1 MKKRTKT
8 VLFVLAGVVSAIVL
22 ACVGVVAY
30 FIYTFPS
37 FDEFPHQSDEIMISR
52 FHEHRAE
59 FEQLRAMAESDDLM
73 WRVDNTWTGPE
84 NLPSERVAEYRRLFK
99 LVGTPRGI
107 SKYRDK
113 RQILFLAS
121 TLGWVASGS
130 TKGYLYSPGK
140 RPSGKFIESLNDEE
154 TLRQLDIYFLRHIE
168 GDWYLFFERS

>member
-8 VLFVLAGVVSAIVL
+8 VLVVIAGVVSAIVL
-22 ACVGVVAY
+22 TFVGVVAY

-37 FDEFPHQSDEIMISR
+37 FNEDPHQSDEIMLSR

-59 FEQLRAMAESDDLM
+59 FERLREMAVEDDLM
-73 WRVDNTWTGPE
+73 RRVDDTWTDPA
-84 NLPSERVAEYRRLFK
+84 NLPDARVAEYRRLFK
-99 LVGTPRGI
+99 LVETPRGI

-113 RQILFLAS
+113 NQLVFLAS

-130 TKGYLYSPGK
+130 SKGYLYSPGK
-140 RPSGKFIESLNDEE
+140 RPSGKFIESLNDYEK
-154 TLRQLDIYFLRHIE
+154 LRERDVYFLRQIE